1 VASGSGQRRARIAG
15 ITVAGVL
22 DEAVDLVSR
31 GVPGWAGLLA
41 LVSLPLRL
49 CEVHLWNRLSQL
61 GAGAGA
67 VVGHVTA
74 ISWLVTLAL
83 LPALWG
89 RAVFVRACLRELQGA
104 SGATARIPLRR
115 LLRPAGFASYVY
127 TALIFEAFF
136 FALGW
141 TIVAIP
147 LLALLTGLAAATS
160 QLSDPPGLLAS
171 PLRVPRH
178 ASPPVTL
185 IALTA
190 VFTVA
195 LLVAFLNLT
204 ALFWLVLA
212 LGDGTAGIDLSWWK
226 GALSWD
232 NRPFVLLLLAGA
244 ITVVEPFW
252 LAALTLVV
260 RRLRARQSGEDL
272 AAWLTALRTE
282 HAEEAA

>member
-1 VASGSGQRRARIAG
+1 M
-15 ITVAGVL
+15 L

-31 GVPGWAGLLA
+31 GVPGWAGFLA
-41 LVSLPLRL
+41 LVSLPLRF
-49 CEVHLWNRLSQL
+49 CEVHLWNRLAQL
-61 GAGAGA
+61 GSGARA
-67 VVGHVTA
+67 VTGHVTA

-89 RAVFVRACLRELQGA
+89 RAVFVRACLREL
-104 SGATARIPLRR
+104 SGAAHQTVVRTPLRQR
-115 LLRPAGFASYVY
+115 LRPAGFATYLY
-127 TALIFEAFF
+127 TALVFESIF

-147 LLALLTGLAAATS
+147 LLAVLTGLAAATS
-160 QLSDPPGLLAS
+160 AMPEASEPPGLLAS
-171 PLRVPRH
+171 PLRVLRH
-178 ASPPVTL
+178 ARPPVTL
-185 IALTA
+185 IALTF

-212 LGDGTAGIDLSWWK
+212 LGDGTAGLDLSWWK

-272 AAWLTALRTE
+272 AAWLAALRAE

>member
-1 VASGSGQRRARIAG
+1 
-15 ITVAGVL
+15 VL

-41 LVSLPLRL
+41 LASLPLRF
-49 CEVHLWNRLSQL
+49 CEVHLWNRLAQL
-61 GAGAGA
+61 GAGARG
-67 VVGHVTA
+67 VTGHVNA

-89 RAVFVRACLRELQGA
+89 RAVFVRACLRAL
-104 SGATARIPLRR
+104 SGTPGEAARRTPLWRR
-115 LLRPAGFASYVY
+115 LRPAGFVSYLY
-127 TALIFEAFF
+127 AALVFEAFF
-136 FALGW
+136 YALGW
-141 TIVAIP
+141 TLVALP

-160 QLSDPPGLLAS
+160 TLEDTPGLLAS
-171 PLRVPRH
+171 PLRVVRH
-178 ASPPVTL
+178 ARPPFTL
-185 IALTA
+185 IALSA

-204 ALFWLVLA
+204 ALFWLTLA
-212 LGDGTAGIDLSWWK
+212 LGDGTAGLDLSWWK

-252 LAALTLVV
+252 LASLTVVV

-272 AAWLTALRTE
+272 AAWFAALRKD
-282 HAEEAA
+282 HAGEEAA

>member
-1 VASGSGQRRARIAG
+1 M
-15 ITVAGVL
+15 TVAGVL

-41 LVSLPLRL
+41 LASLPLRF
-49 CEVHLWNRLSQL
+49 CEVHLWNRLAQL
-61 GAGAGA
+61 GADAGGVA
-67 VVGHVTA
+67 GHVTA

-89 RAVFVRACLRELQGA
+89 RAVFVRACLRELSGTA
-104 SGATARIPLRR
+104 SGARARMTLWQR
-115 LLRPAGFASYVY
+115 LRPAGFASYLY
-127 TALIFEAFF
+127 TALVFEALF

-141 TIVAIP
+141 TIVALP
-147 LLALLTGLAAATS
+147 LLAVLTGLAAATS
-160 QLSDPPGLLAS
+160 QLDEPPGLLAS
-171 PLRVPRH
+171 PLRVLRH
-178 ASPPVTL
+178 ARPPVTL
-185 IALTA
+185 IALTF

-212 LGDGTAGIDLSWWK
+212 LGDGTAGLDLSWWK

-272 AAWLTALRTE
+272 AAWLAALRAE